1 MSFLDPFLE
10 KMKLN
15 DEDEEYMF
23 DEADED
29 EDDEEE
35 EEDVAPVR
43 DKRSFA
49 SKKRRSTVREA
60 LEDDDEEEVQER
72 PVRPVRSPRNN
83 IVAMRTSSKAGM
95 EVCMIKPTS
104 VDDGVEICDT
114 LRSGRTVVINLEGIP
129 TDVAQRI
136 IDFASGACYA
146 MNGNM
151 QPISNFIVLATPK
164 HVELTGDFN
173 DVVSGNG
180 INVTSRNN

>member
-1 MSFLDPFLE
+1 MSFFDPFLE

-15 DEDEEYMF
+15 DEDDEEYMF
-23 DEADED
+23 EEGEE

-35 EEDVAPVR
+35 DDDAPVR
-43 DKRSFA
+43 EKRSFA
-49 SKKRRSTVREA
+49 PKKRRPVREA
-60 LEDDDEEEVQER
+60 EDEEENEVPER
-72 PVRPVRSPRNN
+72 TVRPARTSRNN
-83 IVAMRTSSKAGM
+83 IVAMRGSVKGAM

-164 HVELTGDFN
+164 NVELSGDFN
-173 DVVSGNG
+173 DMVSGNG
-180 INVTSRNN
+180 INVTKRTN

>member
-1 MSFLDPFLE
+1 MSFFDPFLE

-23 DEADED
+23 DENEED
-29 EDDEEE
+29 EEDEEE
-35 EEDVAPVR
+35 EAAPVR
-43 DKRSFA
+43 EKRTFA
-49 SKKRRSTVREA
+49 AKRRRPAREM
-60 LEDDDEEEVQER
+60 EEDEEEEIQER
-72 PVRPVRSPRNN
+72 PVRPARNTRNN
-83 IVAMRTSSKAGM
+83 IVAMRSSSKAGM

-129 TDVAQRI
+129 TDIAQRI

-164 HVELTGDFN
+164 NVELTGDFN
-173 DVVSGNG
+173 DMMSGNG
-180 INVTSRNN
+180 INVTTRNN

>member
-1 MSFLDPFLE
+1 MSFFDPFLE

-23 DEADED
+23 DENED
-29 EDDEEE
+29 EEDEEDEEAAPVREKRSFAAKKRRPVREVPDDDEEE
-35 EEDVAPVR
+35 D
-43 DKRSFA
+43 
-49 SKKRRSTVREA
+49 
-60 LEDDDEEEVQER
+60 EVQER
-72 PVRPVRSPRNN
+72 PVRPTRNSRNN
-83 IVAMRTSSKAGM
+83 IVAMRSSSKGGM

-173 DVVSGNG
+173 DMMSGNG
-180 INVTSRNN
+180 INVTTRNN

>member
-15 DEDEEYMF
+15 DEDEEYIF
-23 DEADED
+23 DEAEEDED
-29 EDDEEE
+29 E
-35 EEDVAPVR
+35 EEDSAPVR
-43 DKRSFA
+43 DRRSFVP
-49 SKKRRSTVREA
+49 KKRRSSVREIQ
-60 LEDDDEEEVQER
+60 EDNDEEDVHER

-83 IVAMRTSSKAGM
+83 IVAMRSSSKGGM

-114 LRSGRTVVINLEGIP
+114 LKSGRTVVINLEGIP

-173 DVVSGNG
+173 DVISGNG

>member
-23 DEADED
+23 DEAEED
-29 EDDEEE
+29 EDEEE
-35 EEDVAPVR
+35 EDAPAR

-49 SKKRRSTVREA
+49 PKKRRPMREVQ
-60 LEDDDEEEVQER
+60 EDDEEDVQER

-83 IVAMRTSSKAGM
+83 IVAMRSSSKGGM

-180 INVTSRNN
+180 LNVTSRNN

>member
-1 MSFLDPFLE
+1 MSFFDPFLE

-15 DEDEEYMF
+15 DEDEDYLFDENEEED
-23 DEADED
+23 DEADEEESTPVREKRSFAAKKRRPAREV

-35 EEDVAPVR
+35 EVAE
-43 DKRSFA
+43 RSG
-49 SKKRRSTVREA
+49 RSARG
-60 LEDDDEEEVQER
+60 
-72 PVRPVRSPRNN
+72 SRNN
-83 IVAMRTSSKAGM
+83 IVAMRSSSRGGM

-146 MNGNM
+146 MSGNM

-173 DVVSGNG
+173 DMMSGNG
-180 INVTSRNN
+180 INVTTRNN

>member
-1 MSFLDPFLE
+1 MSFFDPFLE

-15 DEDEEYMF
+15 DEDDEEYMF
-23 DEADED
+23 EEGED
-29 EDDEEE
+29 EEDEGEDETPVREKRPFAPKKRRPARDVEEE
-35 EEDVAPVR
+35 EE
-43 DKRSFA
+43 
-49 SKKRRSTVREA
+49 
-60 LEDDDEEEVQER
+60 EEVLER
-72 PVRPVRSPRNN
+72 PARPARPSRNN
-83 IVAMRTSSKAGM
+83 IVAMRGSVKGAM

-164 HVELTGDFN
+164 NVELSGDFN
-173 DVVSGNG
+173 DMVSGNG
-180 INVTSRNN
+180 IDVTKRNK

>member
-1 MSFLDPFLE
+1 MSIFDPFLE

-15 DEDEEYMF
+15 DEDDEEYMF
-23 DEADED
+23 DEDEGG
-29 EDDEEE
+29 DDEEE
-35 EEDVAPVR
+35 EETPVR
-43 DKRSFA
+43 EKRSLMP
-49 SKKRRSTVREA
+49 KKRRPAR
-60 LEDDDEEEVQER
+60 DEEEEEEEVER
-72 PVRPVRSPRNN
+72 PVRPARTSRNN
-83 IVAMRTSSKAGM
+83 IVAMRGSVKGAM

-164 HVELTGDFN
+164 NVELSGDFN
-173 DVVSGNG
+173 DMVSGEG
-180 INVTSRNN
+180 VNVTKRNK

>member
-23 DEADED
+23 DEEEEDED
-29 EDDEEE
+29 EDEEE
-35 EEDVAPVR
+35 EAPVR
-43 DKRSFA
+43 DKRSFVP
-49 SKKRRSTVREA
+49 KKRRTTVREVP
-60 LEDDDEEEVQER
+60 EEDEEEEVPER

-83 IVAMRTSSKAGM
+83 IVAMRSSSKGGM

-173 DVVSGNG
+173 DMVSGNG
-180 INVTSRNN
+180 LNVTSRNK

>member
-1 MSFLDPFLE
+1 M
-10 KMKLN
+10 
-15 DEDEEYMF
+15 
-23 DEADED
+23 
-29 EDDEEE
+29 
-35 EEDVAPVR
+35 
-43 DKRSFA
+43 RS
-49 SKKRRSTVREA
+49 
-60 LEDDDEEEVQER
+60 
-72 PVRPVRSPRNN
+72 
-83 IVAMRTSSKAGM
+83 SSKGGM

-180 INVTSRNN
+180 LNVTSRNN

>member
-23 DEADED
+23 DEA
-29 EDDEEE
+29 EEE
-35 EEDVAPVR
+35 EEEEEEEAPVR
-43 DKRSFA
+43 DKRSFVP
-49 SKKRRSTVREA
+49 KKRRSVREMP
-60 LEDDDEEEVQER
+60 EDDEEEVQER

-83 IVAMRTSSKAGM
+83 IVAMRSSSKGGM

-146 MNGNM
+146 INGNM

>member
-23 DEADED
+23 DEDEED
-29 EDDEEE
+29 EDEEE
-35 EEDVAPVR
+35 EEEAVPTR
-43 DKRSFA
+43 EKRSFVP
-49 SKKRRSTVREA
+49 KKRRPSVREVQ
-60 LEDDDEEEVQER
+60 EEEEEEVQER

-83 IVAMRTSSKAGM
+83 IVAMRSSSKGGM

-180 INVTSRNN
+180 LNVTSRNN

>member
-23 DEADED
+23 DETE
-29 EDDEEE
+29 EDEEE
-35 EEDVAPVR
+35 EEQEAPVR
-43 DKRSFA
+43 DKRSFVP
-49 SKKRRSTVREA
+49 KKRRPVREIP
-60 LEDDDEEEVQER
+60 EDDEEVQER

-83 IVAMRTSSKAGM
+83 IVAMRSSSKGGM